1 MGYSAQGETHGNWSA
16 YCFPQPLQMY
26 TAPGFVVAEEASFL
40 SLFPRRNHATATIAK
55 QSTPP
60 KRIFHILSRT
70 ILRFMVRIMAVSFP
84 GDACHFFFHLNKH
97 IFRVSKKTGSK
108 MYEHFNYSLL
118 VNELFSL
125 EQPQNRV
132 ENPVRSDLV
141 RKGIRILRRSAV
153 ARHAKEVILLEM

>member
-1 MGYSAQGETHGNWSA
+1 
-16 YCFPQPLQMY
+16 
-26 TAPGFVVAEEASFL
+26 
-40 SLFPRRNHATATIAK
+40 
-55 QSTPP
+55 
-60 KRIFHILSRT
+60 
-70 ILRFMVRIMAVSFP
+70 
-84 GDACHFFFHLNKH
+84 
-97 IFRVSKKTGSK
+97 

-153 ARHAKEVILLEM
+153 ARHAKEVLLLEM

>member
-1 MGYSAQGETHGNWSA
+1 
-16 YCFPQPLQMY
+16 
-26 TAPGFVVAEEASFL
+26 
-40 SLFPRRNHATATIAK
+40 
-55 QSTPP
+55 
-60 KRIFHILSRT
+60 
-70 ILRFMVRIMAVSFP
+70 
-84 GDACHFFFHLNKH
+84 
-97 IFRVSKKTGSK
+97 